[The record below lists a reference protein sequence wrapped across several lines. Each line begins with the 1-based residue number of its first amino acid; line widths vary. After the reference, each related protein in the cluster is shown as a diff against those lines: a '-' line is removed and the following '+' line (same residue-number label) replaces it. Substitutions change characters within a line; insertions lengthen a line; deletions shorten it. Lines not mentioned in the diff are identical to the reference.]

1 MNDQEKIL
9 KIQEVLKKVDQ
20 TFKDSILP
28 DISRQDYIK
37 EHNIKTGIDYSFSLS
52 ADDIIKNKISRK
64 VVGCTGIAKVFSK
77 FAKDIWLESY
87 VVSTARLEDW
97 KQAKI
102 YDKKH
107 EKRNIINGH
116 QIIGVKFSD
125 GIKVFD
131 PTRSKLTFIKG
142 DITIGGIIKSIGDAG
157 PDYLIS
163 AISTSDDF
171 SQVSSYQ
178 NIANIYTS
186 GNINDNSFKIKPKT
200 NIKFKLAIKSINKK
214 IFKNSIFSFLNKTN
228 YK

>member
-20 TFKDSILP
+20 TFKNSISP
-28 DISRQDYIK
+28 GISRQDYIK
-37 EHNIKTGIDYSFSLS
+37 EHNIKTGINYSFSLS
-52 ADDIIKNKISRK
+52 ADDIIKNKIPRK
-64 VVGCTGIAKVFSK
+64 VVGCTGVAKVFSK
-77 FAKDIWLESY
+77 FSKDMGLESY

-131 PTRSKLTFIKG
+131 PARSKLTFIKG
-142 DITIGGIIKSIGDAG
+142 DIVIGGIIKSIGNEG

-163 AISTSDDF
+163 AISTPDNF
-171 SQVSSYQ
+171 AQVISYQ

-186 GNINDNSFKIKPKT
+186 GNINDDSFKIKPKT
-200 NIKFKLAIKSINKK
+200 NIQFKLAIKNINKR
-214 IFKNSIFSFLNKTN
+214 IFKNSIFAFLNKSN

>member
-9 KIQEVLKKVDQ
+9 KIQEVLKKVEQ
-20 TFKDSILP
+20 TFNNAVHP
-28 DISRQDYIK
+28 GISRQDYIE
-37 EHNIKTGIDYSFSLS
+37 EHNIKTGINYSFSLS
-52 ADDIIKNKISRK
+52 ADDIIKNKIPRK

-77 FAKDIWLESY
+77 FAKDTGLECY

-102 YDKKH
+102 NDKKH
-107 EKRNIINGH
+107 KKRNIINGH
-116 QIIGVKFSD
+116 QIIGVEFSD

-131 PTRSKLTFIKG
+131 PARPKLTFIEG
-142 DITIGGIIKSIGDAG
+142 NIIIGEIIKSIGNAG

-163 AISTSDDF
+163 SISMPDNF
-171 SQVSSYQ
+171 AQVNSYQ

-186 GNINDNSFKIKPKT
+186 GNMNDDSFKIKPKK
-200 NIKFKLAIKSINKK
+200 NAQFKFAIKNISKR
-214 IFKNSIFSFLNKTN
+214 IFKNSIFVFLNKSN